1 MHFELNSIY
10 FIDYCIS
17 QISKQIKQRTR
28 IGKIFARWH
37 LAIAIT
43 SLSSILKSSST
54 ITLEIPFHQRNKCR
68 SENETIVN
76 LRNRT
81 EEKSRRQTSCDNP
94 TKPLKLH
101 IPLNTFFVAEP
112 LMLSEFPI
120 KHASLSNSSVLSSSS
135 FCRPVPSCCVNS
147 LIATIRSNYEYLR
160 TTTQWKL

>member
-10 FIDYCIS
+10 FINYCIS
-17 QISKQIKQRTR
+17 HISKQIKQRTC
-28 IGKIFARWH
+28 IGKIFAGWH

-81 EEKSRRQTSCDNP
+81 EEKR
-94 TKPLKLH
+94 
-101 IPLNTFFVAEP
+101 
-112 LMLSEFPI
+112 
-120 KHASLSNSSVLSSSS
+120 
-135 FCRPVPSCCVNS
+135 
-147 LIATIRSNYEYLR
+147 
-160 TTTQWKL
+160 

>member
-10 FIDYCIS
+10 FINYCIS
-17 QISKQIKQRTR
+17 HISKQIKQRTR

-81 EEKSRRQTSCDNP
+81 EETRRRQTLSDNP
-94 TKPLKLH
+94 PKPLKL
-101 IPLNTFFVAEP
+101 FFEQF
-112 LMLSEFPI
+112 L
-120 KHASLSNSSVLSSSS
+120 
-135 FCRPVPSCCVNS
+135 
-147 LIATIRSNYEYLR
+147 
-160 TTTQWKL
+160 